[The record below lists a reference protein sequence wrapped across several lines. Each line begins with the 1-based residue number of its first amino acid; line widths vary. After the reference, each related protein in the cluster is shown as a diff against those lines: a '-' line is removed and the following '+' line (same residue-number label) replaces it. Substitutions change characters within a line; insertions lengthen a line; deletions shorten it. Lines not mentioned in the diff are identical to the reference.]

1 MNNSLR
7 VVPFDAGLQKLAFSF
22 DCGNAHIN
30 HFLRSTDALNDG
42 IGKTYVCLGRPENG
56 IIGYYNISTGY
67 LERSL
72 SGGRVEKIGG
82 SLHINNFALDIRYH
96 KTSVS
101 VGQETVYL
109 SDWLLIDC
117 LRRIMHIRSHFVGFS
132 FVTLCSTEEGHRLYL
147 RNDFEDMSDEGDMA
161 FTRAEAEEHCYRMYL
176 PLDYE

>member
-22 DCGNAHIN
+22 DCGNAYMN
-30 HFLRSTDALNDG
+30 RFLRSMDALNDG
-42 IGKTYVCLGRPENG
+42 IGKTYVCLGEPQNG

-72 SGGRVEKIGG
+72 SGCRVEKIGG
-82 SLHINNFALDIRYH
+82 SLHINYFALDTHYH
-96 KTSVS
+96 KTAVS
-101 VGQETVYL
+101 LGGETFYL

-117 LRRIMHIRSHFVGFS
+117 LCRARHIRRHFVGFS

-147 RNDFEDMSDEGDMA
+147 RNDFEDLSDEGDMA
-161 FTRAEAEEHCYRMYL
+161 FTCTETEEHCYRMYL